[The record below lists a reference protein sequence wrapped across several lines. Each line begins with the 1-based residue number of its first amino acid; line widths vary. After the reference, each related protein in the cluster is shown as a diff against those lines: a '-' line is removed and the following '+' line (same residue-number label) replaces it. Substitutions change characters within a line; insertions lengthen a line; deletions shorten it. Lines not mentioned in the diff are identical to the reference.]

1 MWVRGTMLAWSEIAH
16 TYVCGCNRFPFS
28 WNLKFHILWPCDTWP
43 LTLWHRSDQAW
54 RWEGVLG
61 QIFPQG
67 TWPSRLCCEM
77 TREWM
82 ISIKL
87 ILVLG
92 FSTSVTSWLEF
103 SDNLLS
109 TWRRIE
115 AFCPRWPEVAVVPLL
130 GEILL
135 TLENLCLLLV
145 RCCFEF
151 ARFPTA
157 AV

>member
-16 TYVCGCNRFPFS
+16 TYVCGCNQFPFS
-28 WNLKFHILWPCDTWP
+28 WNLKFHLLWPCNTWP
-43 LTLWHRSDQAW
+43 LTLWCRPDQAW

-67 TWPSRLCCEM
+67 TWTSSEVKWWESEWFQQSSYSLCP
-77 TREWM
+77 
-82 ISIKL
+82 
-87 ILVLG
+87 
-92 FSTSVTSWLEF
+92 VTSWLEF

-109 TWRRIE
+109 AWHWIE
-115 AFCPRWPEVAVVPLL
+115 AFCPRWPKVAVAPLL